1 MGVMYAGMS
10 YGGMVANEGM
20 NGGTGVNW
28 ILIAVIAG
36 SVVLGIIVGILLGKR
51 AMKKRDI

>member
-1 MGVMYAGMS
+1 MGVMYDGMS

-20 NGGTGVNW
+20 STGTGINW

-36 SVVLGIIVGILLGKR
+36 SVVLGIIFGILLGKR

>member
-1 MGVMYAGMS
+1 MGVMYDGMS
-10 YGGMVANEGM
+10 YGGIVANEGM

>member
-1 MGVMYAGMS
+1 MGVMYDGMS

-20 NGGTGVNW
+20 SSGTGIDW

-36 SVVLGIIVGILLGKR
+36 SVVLGIIFGILLGKR